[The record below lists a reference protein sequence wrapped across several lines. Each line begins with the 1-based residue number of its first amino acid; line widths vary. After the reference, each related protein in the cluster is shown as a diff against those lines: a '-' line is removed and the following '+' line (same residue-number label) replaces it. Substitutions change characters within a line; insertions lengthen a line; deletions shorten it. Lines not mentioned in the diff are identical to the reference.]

1 MSPVMILLS
10 DQLSTEKKQWI
21 YDEYNAFLQV
31 DYDQEDYSISRPACY
46 ELALE
51 SALNRRT
58 TGTAQ
63 SPEGRQVIPRSGLN
77 AATAE
82 HDLKGCQ
89 TCARNLNGNLRTESL
104 RTEYVF

>member
-1 MSPVMILLS
+1 MPGIGLPLMSPLMILLS

-31 DYDQEDYSISRPACY
+31 DYDQEHYSISRPVQIACY

-58 TGTAQ
+58 TGTAR
-63 SPEGRQVIPRSGLN
+63 SPEDRQVIPRSG
-77 AATAE
+77 
-82 HDLKGCQ
+82 
-89 TCARNLNGNLRTESL
+89 
-104 RTEYVF
+104 